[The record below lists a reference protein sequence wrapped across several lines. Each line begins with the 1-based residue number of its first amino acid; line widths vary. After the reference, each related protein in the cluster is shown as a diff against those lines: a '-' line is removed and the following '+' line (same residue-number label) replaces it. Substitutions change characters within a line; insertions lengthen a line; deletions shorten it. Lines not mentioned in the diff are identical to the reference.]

1 MAVLSN
7 EAHSYLAYSQA
18 GEDRILHLLFET
30 IGSLRNLRYAGVGAA
45 FSRNRGC
52 QACWR
57 ELQQANPVQ

>member
-1 MAVLSN
+1 MAGLSN
-7 EAHSYLAYSQA
+7 EAHSHLPYSQA
-18 GEDRILHLLFET
+18 GEDRIFHFLFEA
-30 IGSLRNLRYAGVGAA
+30 IGSPRNLRYAEVGAA